1 MMTGPKK
8 ENGSSCHADAASG
21 RRSRRHAIALA
32 GAAAA
37 AASVAALGMD
47 SRKKAHAA
55 TDDPMIVGR
64 QNEADPGDST
74 RLRADVD
81 NPAFLVLNENTGEHA
96 SGVAGAS
103 LGGGAAV
110 DGFSNWGIGVKARGS
125 SGVGVHGDTFDG
137 IGVRAQCLGAADPE
151 HPTGPELALD
161 VIGKARFS
169 TAGSGIVPAWANRAT
184 VDNEA
189 VTGNSHVTVTFTRD
203 PGRGSVAWVQ
213 RQPGTGFV
221 VHLSARPHWDVAFT
235 YLIVKPGP

>member
-1 MMTGPKK
+1 MTGPRKG
-8 ENGSSCHADAASG
+8 NGSSSDADAPSG
-21 RRSRRHAIALA
+21 RHSRRHAIALA
-32 GAAAA
+32 GAGAAA
-37 AASVAALGMD
+37 ATVAALGLEHD
-47 SRKKAHAA
+47 RKAHAA
-55 TDDPMIVGR
+55 SGDPLKIG
-64 QNEADPGDST
+64 QANEANPGDST

-81 NPAFLVLNENTGEHA
+81 NPAFLVLNENTGDHA

-151 HPTGPELALD
+151 HPMGPELALD

-189 VTGNSHVTVTFTRD
+189 VTGHSHVTVTFTRD
-203 PGRGSVAWVQ
+203 PGRASVAWVQ
-213 RQPGTGFV
+213 RQPGSGFV
-221 VHLSARPHWDVAFT
+221 VHLSARPHWDVPFT
-235 YLIVKPGP
+235 YLIVEANT